1 MLWWFGDALSTSA
14 GASVGVAERHARIS
28 VAADRGHLGVQTHL
42 EEAAQS
48 LVAEIVEAQV
58 LRRERDSRLQHSTQ
72 LNFPAILASVS
83 PASLL
88 LPVLEIPVMNDV
100 D

>member
-1 MLWWFGDALSTSA
+1 MRGSRWPLIEAIS
-14 GASVGVAERHARIS
+14 GVK
-28 VAADRGHLGVQTHL
+28 THL

-58 LRRERDSRLQHSTQ
+58 LGRERNSRLQHSTQ
-72 LNFPAILASVS
+72 FNFPAILASVFARQS
-83 PASLL
+83 GAPL
-88 LPVLEIPVMNDV
+88 LEIPVMNDV

>member
-1 MLWWFGDALSTSA
+1 MRGSRWPLIEATSA
-14 GASVGVAERHARIS
+14 CK
-28 VAADRGHLGVQTHL
+28 THL

-72 LNFPAILASVS
+72 LNFPAILASVFARQS
-83 PASLL
+83 AVPCLGN
-88 LPVLEIPVMNDV
+88 PRNE
-100 D
+100 